1 MKIRGTGPIPVVV
14 ATIFSLSAIVALAA
28 AGGTIAQENLTVQ
41 ASTAATNFPRQ
52 PSSGIVLDGKNPVG
66 PTAAIGLPHAG
77 AAGGAQPSDLGGVTY
92 NSGTYLLG
100 LPAKV
105 DSDLS
110 IVGAVDGRI

>member
-52 PSSGIVLDGKNPVG
+52 PSSGIVLDGKNSVG
-66 PTAAIGLPHAG
+66 PTAAIGLPYAG
-77 AAGGAQPSDLGGVTY
+77 VTGGAQPSGLGGVTY
-92 NSGTYLLG
+92 SSST
-100 LPAKV
+100 
-105 DSDLS
+105 
-110 IVGAVDGRI
+110 

>member
-66 PTAAIGLPHAG
+66 PTAAIGLPTRVRRAG
-77 AAGGAQPSDLGGVTY
+77 RSPPTLAVSPTAAAPTY
-92 NSGTYLLG
+92 WASRQRL
-100 LPAKV
+100 
-105 DSDLS
+105 
-110 IVGAVDGRI
+110 IRIYR

>member
-77 AAGGAQPSDLGGVTY
+77 AAGGALPSDLGGLTY
-92 NSGTYLLG
+92 SSST
-100 LPAKV
+100 
-105 DSDLS
+105 
-110 IVGAVDGRI
+110 

>member
-52 PSSGIVLDGKNPVG
+52 PSSGIVLDG
-66 PTAAIGLPHAG
+66 AG
-77 AAGGAQPSDLGGVTY
+77 AAGGAQPSDLGGLTY
-92 NSGTYLLG
+92 SSSTYLLG

-110 IVGAVDGRI
+110 IAGAANGWI

>member
-41 ASTAATNFPRQ
+41 ASIAATTFPRQ

-77 AAGGAQPSDLGGVTY
+77 AAGGALPSDLGGLTY
-92 NSGTYLLG
+92 SSST
-100 LPAKV
+100 
-105 DSDLS
+105 
-110 IVGAVDGRI
+110 

>member
-41 ASTAATNFPRQ
+41 ASTAATTFPRQ
-52 PSSGIVLDGKNPVG
+52 PSSGIVLDGKNPAG
-66 PTAAIGLPHAG
+66 PTAAIGLPCAG

-92 NSGTYLLG
+92 NSSTYLLG

>member
-66 PTAAIGLPHAG
+66 PTAAIGLPYAG
-77 AAGGAQPSDLGGVTY
+77 AAGGALPSDLGGLTY
-92 NSGTYLLG
+92 SSSTSRTGPPG
-100 LPAKV
+100 K
-105 DSDLS
+105 
-110 IVGAVDGRI
+110 G